1 MLRSAVLLLVL
12 FSTLLYAKNESIY
25 APQHS
30 AFKDSISKWGSS
42 NILTPEFEKLFVRQ
56 KGNSKNY
63 SIHTPTSVWI
73 KQSVSNSSTKEL
85 EAIIYMETPYM
96 DSIYF
101 YVVQDSQ
108 IIDSSVFIEA
118 NSQTNNFIYPS
129 HSFNLKPNKKKIV
142 YIRFTD
148 RVSVPLILQVK
159 TMENFVK
166 DALSMSYFVAI
177 YYGIAIA
184 LVLYTIILFFI
195 VKKRV
200 YVYYALYVCAM
211 TFFQMLLDG
220 TAQMYVIKDVTPD
233 IADKLMFSMVCVLS
247 IFLTFFSKELLQI
260 KANSS
265 LSRVFDSF
273 ISIFVVEIVTLFL
286 LPNIFFTSK
295 ITAFTFIALTA
306 PLLIAGFKS
315 LKIMGSTAVYFLL
328 AFIPFIIG
336 GSLLA
341 LRFVGVIPPSF
352 ITENA
357 VQIGSALEFI
367 FFTLALSNQVTLL
380 KRQSNE
386 AIQKESKQTQKLS
399 LLSESLN
406 RFIPHKFLAHLGLN
420 DITRTTLGD
429 CVERTMTIMFADIRD
444 FTTLSETLSPAENFR
459 FLNSYLSRMEPY
471 IRKNNGFIDKY
482 VGDAIMAIFDSE
494 DDAVLAGIE
503 MLNGLKTYNKH
514 RANSNYPP
522 INIGI
527 GINTGKL
534 MLGIIGGEERMEST
548 VISDAVNLA
557 SRIENITKEYLAPL
571 LISDSTFNAL
581 KEKHKFLTRYIDN
594 VQVKGKVN
602 QTLIVEVFNSDSAI
616 IRAQKLKSSEKF
628 EEAVIL
634 YFDSCYESSL
644 QCFEEVLKMAPDDQ
658 IARLYLK
665 RCRNKI
671 AMGAR

>member
-1 MLRSAVLLLVL
+1 MFQKILLIAVL
-12 FSTLLYAKNESIY
+12 FSLAVFANEEHLYTPN
-25 APQHS
+25 HS
-30 AFKDSISKWGSS
+30 AFIDSTSKWNAKDIFSK
-42 NILTPEFEKLFVRQ
+42 EFEAKFKRQ
-56 KGNSKNY
+56 EHQSRNY
-63 SIHTPTSVWI
+63 SIHTPQSVWI
-73 KQSVSNSSTKEL
+73 KQSISNSSNKKID
-85 EAIIYMETPYM
+85 AVVVMETPYM
-96 DSIYF
+96 DSVFF
-101 YVVQDSQ
+101 YVYDDTTL
-108 IIDSSVFIEA
+108 IDTGTFIEA
-118 NSQTNNFIYPS
+118 NSKSNIFIHPKMKIALEP
-129 HSFNLKPNKKKIV
+129 FEKRIV

-148 RVSVPLILQVK
+148 RVSVPLILKIK
-159 TMENFVK
+159 TMDHFLK
-166 DALSMSYFVAI
+166 DAMANSYFVAI

-195 VKKRV
+195 VRKKV
-200 YVYYALYVCAM
+200 YVYYALYVLAM

-220 TAQMYVIKDVTPD
+220 TAQMYLIRNVSPD
-233 IADKLMFSMVCVLS
+233 IADKLMFSSVCVLS
-247 IFLTFFSKELLQI
+247 ICLTFFSKELLQI
-260 KANSS
+260 HTHRT
-265 LSRVFDSF
+265 LSKVFDNF
-273 ISIFVVEIVTLFL
+273 VSIFVVEIVTLFL
-286 LPNIFFTSK
+286 LPNIYFTSK
-295 ITAFTFIALTA
+295 ITAFTFIALTI

-315 LKIMGSTAVYFLL
+315 IRTVRSTAIYFLV

-341 LRFVGVIPPSF
+341 LRFVGILPPSF
-352 ITENA
+352 LTENA
-357 VQIGSALEFI
+357 VQIGTAIEFL

-380 KRQSNE
+380 KKQSSE
-386 AIQKESKQTQKLS
+386 AIQKENKQTQKLS

-406 RFIPHKFLAHLGLN
+406 RFIPHKFLSHLGLN

-482 VGDAIMAIFDSE
+482 VGDAIMAIFDNE

-522 INIGI
+522 VHIGI

-557 SRIENITKEYLAPL
+557 SRIESITKMYNAPL

-634 YFDSCYESSL
+634 YFDECYDESML
-644 QCFEEVLKMAPDDQ
+644 CFEEVLRMAPDDQ

-665 RCRNKI
+665 RCRNRI
-671 AMGAR
+671 ATHS